1 MGNQVSAATDGWG
14 LAPDA
19 PELELRQILARL
31 GPVADR
37 LGSRA
42 VVAQYEAD
50 IDDPGLTRAGTVLEG
65 TSGPLPRFLPVRDIL
80 GITFNVQAIL
90 PTEAVPDRLARSPR
104 IPTDDNLAMAVPHAP
119 TLRAALD
126 LVARY
131 GDHAVPWFWRR
142 VARQGDELRIS
153 YGPIV
158 PLGRIE
164 ALSTQIALST
174 IHRIVETFVG
184 DRVRAARVNFAALP
198 VSAPERIAERFSCA
212 ITVGGAESYMA
223 IPVAWEAQPSPYHDP
238 GLWAEGVARCEA
250 DIAALSDPPLVSRVR
265 AHVLATLDRGAVPT
279 LPQTARALGLPTRTL
294 VRALAAEGQTHHRI
308 VDVERR
314 HRAMRLLARPDLPLA
329 EIADLLGFSDQSS
342 FGRKC
347 RAWFDES
354 PSCVRRRLTSRPVR
368 FA

>member
-1 MGNQVSAATDGWG
+1 MAERASAALQGQS
-14 LAPDA
+14 AEPAVPD
-19 PELELRQILARL
+19 PELGAILARL
-31 GPVADR
+31 GPVADC

-50 IDDPGLTRAGTVLEG
+50 IGNPGLTRAGTALEG
-65 TSGPLPRFLPVRDIL
+65 TAGPLPRFLPVRDIL
-80 GITFNVQAIL
+80 GITFNVHGIL
-90 PTEAVPDRLARSPR
+90 PTEAVPDRHARSPR
-104 IPTDDNLAMAVPHAP
+104 IPTDDNLALALPYAP
-119 TLRAALD
+119 NLRAALD

-142 VARQGDELRIS
+142 IVRVGDELRIG
-153 YGPIV
+153 YGPVV

-164 ALSTQIALST
+164 ALATQIALST

-184 DRVRAARVNFAALP
+184 DRVRDARVNFSAPP

-212 ITVGGAESYMA
+212 ISVGGAESYMA
-223 IPVAWEAQPSPYHDP
+223 IPVAWEAQPSPYQDAE
-238 GLWAEGVARCEA
+238 LWAEGVARCES
-250 DIAALSDPPLVSRVR
+250 DISALSDSPRVSRVR
-265 AHVLATLDRGAVPT
+265 AHILAMLDRGTVPT
-279 LPQTARALGLPTRTL
+279 LPQTAGELGLPARTL
-294 VRALAAEGQTHHRI
+294 VRALAAEGQTHHGI

-314 HRAMRLLARPDLPLA
+314 HRALRLLARRDLPIN

-354 PSCVRRRLTSRPVR
+354 PSCVRRRLTSGLVR
-368 FA
+368 SA